1 MATGLSES
9 VRMFNTVVTNVPG
22 PPVPLY
28 FMGCEMQ
35 QFYGMGPAASGL
47 GLFQVVFS
55 YNGTVSIGCVSCR
68 EMMPDPAFYASCLE
82 EAYEEMLALG

>member
-1 MATGLSES
+1 
-9 VRMFNTVVTNVPG
+9 MFNTVVTNVPG

-35 QFYGMGPAASGL
+35 QFYGMGPAVSGL

-55 YNGTVSIGCVSCR
+55 YNGVVSIGCVSCR

-82 EAYEEMLALG
+82 EAYREMLELS

>member
-1 MATGLSES
+1 MQIS
-9 VRMFNTVVTNVPG
+9 
-22 PPVPLY
+22 
-28 FMGCEMQ
+28 CEMQ

-55 YNGTVSIGCVSCR
+55 YNGIVSIGCVSCR

-82 EAYEEMLALG
+82 AAYEEMLELG